1 MRYYPVNLDIKG
13 RKCVVVGG
21 GGVGTRKVK
30 TLLKC
35 GATVTVVAEAASDE
49 LKKMAE
55 GAEIE
60 LRERAYRAG
69 DLAGAFMV
77 IGATDDESLNARIS
91 QDAEASQMLCNIA
104 DRPEVCNFIL
114 PAIVEKGDLI
124 LAVSTC
130 GQSPAFAKKLRK
142 DLEKQFGDEYT
153 VFLTLMGAIRKRLLA
168 EAHAPEEHKPIF
180 EKLIHSRI
188 VDDIRDKNAAGV
200 DSALREIL
208 GEGYR
213 FEELISG
220 AD

>member
-49 LKKMAE
+49 LKEMAR

-60 LRERAYRAG
+60 LRERAYRAD
-69 DLAGAFMV
+69 DLAGAFLV

-91 QDAEASQMLCNIA
+91 GDAEASNKLCNIA

-124 LAVSTC
+124 VAVSTC
-130 GQSPAFAKKLRK
+130 GQSRRRSPKSS
-142 DLEKQFGDEYT
+142 
-153 VFLTLMGAIRKRLLA
+153 KRTW
-168 EAHAPEEHKPIF
+168 K
-180 EKLIHSRI
+180 S
-188 VDDIRDKNAAGV
+188 
-200 DSALREIL
+200 S
-208 GEGYR
+208 
-213 FEELISG
+213 SG
-220 AD
+220 TNTPFF